1 MTYKQTYDIVRTG
14 SQITKGGKHV
24 REDFLRQIQIRRN
37 ADLRSVS
44 DMIVSHGT
52 VCADID
58 SGGGLHKDWDLSQAA
73 VDIWIWQVRSGGA
86 YVFCGQY
93 GREREISVPQQPFFF
108 YIIRKSAGSWGY
120 HGVLL
125 RISLFVQYLFLCYTG
140 TDQLK
145 NRSIRGTV

>member
-14 SQITKGGKHV
+14 SQITEGGKHV

-73 VDIWIWQVRSGGA
+73 VGIWIGQVRSGGA
-86 YVFCGQY
+86 DVLCEK
-93 GREREISVPQQPFFF
+93 ERKGDICPAAAMFLLHNPQISRLQG
-108 YIIRKSAGSWGY
+108 ISWGA
-120 HGVLL
+120 
-125 RISLFVQYLFLCYTG
+125 
-140 TDQLK
+140 LK
-145 NRSIRGTV
+145 NIFICAIFIPVLY

>member
-24 REDFLRQIQIRRN
+24 REGFLRQIQIRRN

-73 VDIWIWQVRSGGA
+73 VDIWIWQVRSGRA

-125 RISLFVQYLFLCYTG
+125 RISLFVQYLFLCYTD

>member
-120 HGVLL
+120 HGELL